1 MQAILNKIIFSIFFL
16 IISYPIV
23 KDSFHFRFQISH
35 SGILKNASISITQGQ
50 VSRCFYCT

>member
-1 MQAILNKIIFSIFFL
+1 MQAILNTIILSILFF
-16 IISYPIV
+16 IISYPIA
-23 KDSFHFRFQISH
+23 KDSFRFRFQISH